1 MSTGLTNTQT
11 ARGFCITYSL
21 KNNAFS
27 VLHYVIT
34 EMAVFTLEKDYS
46 REEGYPFDDSR
57 QIGNT
62 S

>member
-1 MSTGLTNTQT
+1 MSIVNLKIIFVKEQKQTHERPTQGWGAT
-11 ARGFCITYSL
+11 FI
-21 KNNAFS
+21 
-27 VLHYVIT
+27 IT

-46 REEGYPFDDSR
+46 CETGNPFDDSL